1 MRLGVL
7 DIGSRSV
14 HLQIAD
20 LAPGGPPEHVAT
32 LKRSV
37 RLAEATDRQGVIG
50 QAAIGRVVGA

>member
-1 MRLGVL
+1 ML

-20 LAPGGPPEHVAT
+20 LVPDSPPEHVAG

-37 RLAEATDRQGVIG
+37 RLAEATDRQGGSTRPRYAVSS
-50 QAAIGRVVGA
+50 AP